1 MTPAQHASLAAGR
14 WQTFSL
20 LLREA
25 LLDFFLGENGY
36 RSSDKSWRDYFYA
49 FAYAAARQREAGKPA
64 S

>member
-1 MTPAQHASLAAGR
+1 LTR
-14 WQTFSL
+14 
-20 LLREA
+20 LREA